1 MPETLSFWEKAH
13 FTQFDYVI
21 VGGGLTGLAAAWRLR
36 RQQPRARVALL
47 ERGTLPTGAS
57 TRNAG
62 FACFGSLTELLAD
75 EAAMGPA
82 ATLALVRQ
90 RYAGLQRWRQWL
102 GDAAIGYEP
111 CGGYELISSAEAACL
126 AERDRINQW
135 LAPHF
140 EGEVFRMADQQL
152 STFGFSGAHVRHLL
166 YNPHEGALDP
176 GLLVQA
182 LMQRATAAGVTLLT
196 GCAVTAWETVG
207 NGVHLQTRWAAHD
220 DPIELRAG
228 RVAFCTNAFAATHF
242 PELDIRPGRGQVLV
256 TTPLAELPF
265 RGTFHF
271 EAGYY
276 YFRHV
281 GNRVLFGGGRQLDVA
296 GETTT
301 TLGAHPA
308 IRADLEEKLRTIILP
323 GRPVTTDYFWS
334 GIMAFGRDKQPVV
347 RAVHPRVLVAAR
359 LSGMG
364 VALAAH
370 VGEQVADWCTTA
382 AIPVHPE
389 N

>member
-1 MPETLSFWEKAH
+1 MPEALSFWEKAH

-21 VGGGLTGLAAAWRLR
+21 VGGGLSGLAAAWRLR
-36 RQQPRARVALL
+36 LQQPRARVALL

-75 EAAMGPA
+75 EAAMGQE

-90 RYAGLQRWRQWL
+90 RLAGLQQWRQWL

-111 CGGYELISSAEAACL
+111 CGGYELIGPTETACL
-126 AERDRINQW
+126 SQRDRINQW

-140 EGEVFRMADQQL
+140 EGAVFRMADQQL
-152 STFGFSGAHVRHLL
+152 SKFGFSGAHVCHLL
-166 YNPHEGALDP
+166 YNPYEGALDP

-182 LMQRATAAGVTLLT
+182 LTQRVAAAGVTLLT
-196 GCAVTAWETVG
+196 GCAVTDWEATPTDVRL
-207 NGVHLQTRWAAHD
+207 HTQWAGHSE
-220 DPIELRAG
+220 PIEIRAG
-228 RVAFCTNAFAATHF
+228 RVAFCTNAFAMAHF

-256 TTPLAELPF
+256 TTPLAHLPF

-296 GETTT
+296 GETTST
-301 TLGAHPA
+301 FGPHPA
-308 IRADLEEKLRTIILP
+308 IRADLEEKLRTVILP
-323 GRPVTTDYFWS
+323 NCAVRTDYFWS
-334 GIMAFGRDKQPVV
+334 GIMAFGQDKQPVV
-347 RAVHPRVLVAAR
+347 QAVHPRVLVAAR

-370 VGEQVADWCTTA
+370 VGQQVADWCATEAVPTRT
-382 AIPVHPE
+382 E